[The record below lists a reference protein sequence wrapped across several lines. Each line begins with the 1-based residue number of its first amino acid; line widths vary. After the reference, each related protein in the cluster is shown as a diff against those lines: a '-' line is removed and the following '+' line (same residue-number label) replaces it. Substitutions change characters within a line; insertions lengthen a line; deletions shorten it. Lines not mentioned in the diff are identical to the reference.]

1 MDNDEFI
8 YDLCIK
14 SLNNPV
20 NLTNDQKK
28 QYMQYLFTDF
38 AQKKNELALEN
49 HKGTDIYLKITYKY
63 AKFLKSKENSDK
75 YYTLLQWIINNKNAF
90 LRENVKDLYLIGS
103 AQCLLNDAFV
113 IGNEQDI
120 ENNCCNDYQIFKYYQ
135 NYHKDKLND
144 FIQKIATEVRS
155 GEKTIKHIEFLKDLF
170 DASEENKEIAVYE
183 NVLLF
188 FRLYFSRLLSKKD
201 LAKDK
206 QQKQIKK
213 LLHKIENSLAE
224 LLNPSAD
231 INSDLHTEICN
242 FFIFYDSNIY
252 NYICE
257 SQIDSNLSRFYD
269 IIDKLISKIIYLP
282 EHKKPEINT
291 YIKFKFGL
299 NIYQDN
305 RMQSEIYFRAAST
318 QNYLK
323 AMYFLSEV
331 VKHSNQKEALDL
343 YDKIIKYEIGKN
355 EKESKNLNERSDR
368 LEKACALYQKGLVY
382 AEGLYSKNID
392 WEIVDQCWGNPE
404 SDLCITKID
413 ILMRFGYIGTK
424 FLNLQFIKYKAD
436 HGLLEAKHMYFTT
449 CTKNNLTSENDL
461 LVIYMHELCLF
472 ANYDEKCK
480 YLEEME
486 EYARRLNVGEG
497 VEKDKKKAK
506 IINDEIRK
514 IKNK

>member
-49 HKGTDIYLKITYKY
+49 HKGADIYLKITYKY

-135 NYHKDKLND
+135 NYHEDKLND

-155 GEKTIKHIEFLKDLF
+155 GEKTIKRIEFLNDLF
-170 DASEENKEIAVYE
+170 DASKANEEIAVYE

-201 LAKDK
+201 LKKNK
-206 QQKQIKK
+206 QQEQIKN
-213 LLHKIENSLAE
+213 LLKKIENPLAE

-231 INSDLHTEICN
+231 INPVLHAEICN
-242 FFIFYDSNIY
+242 FFIFYDSNI
-252 NYICE
+252 
-257 SQIDSNLSRFYD
+257 DHT
-269 IIDKLISKIIYLP
+269 KL
-282 EHKKPEINT
+282 N
-291 YIKFKFGL
+291 F
-299 NIYQDN
+299 
-305 RMQSEIYFRAAST
+305 
-318 QNYLK
+318 
-323 AMYFLSEV
+323 
-331 VKHSNQKEALDL
+331 
-343 YDKIIKYEIGKN
+343 
-355 EKESKNLNERSDR
+355 
-368 LEKACALYQKGLVY
+368 
-382 AEGLYSKNID
+382 
-392 WEIVDQCWGNPE
+392 
-404 SDLCITKID
+404 
-413 ILMRFGYIGTK
+413 
-424 FLNLQFIKYKAD
+424 
-436 HGLLEAKHMYFTT
+436 
-449 CTKNNLTSENDL
+449 
-461 LVIYMHELCLF
+461 
-472 ANYDEKCK
+472 
-480 YLEEME
+480 
-486 EYARRLNVGEG
+486 
-497 VEKDKKKAK
+497 
-506 IINDEIRK
+506 
-514 IKNK
+514 